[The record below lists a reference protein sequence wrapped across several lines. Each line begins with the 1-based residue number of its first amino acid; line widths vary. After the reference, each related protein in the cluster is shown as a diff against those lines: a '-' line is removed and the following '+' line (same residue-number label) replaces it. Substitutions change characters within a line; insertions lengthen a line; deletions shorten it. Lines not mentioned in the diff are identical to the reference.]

1 MLSENDNEA
10 SLTKRGLSYASAL
23 AGVAALVGGFWLYQG
38 QPDVLAFQA
47 AQAALSDH
55 GSRWILSESHLLFAL
70 PLGATIVV
78 FVRSILGWKT
88 FGLFTPMLLAMSY
101 LQSGP
106 VVGPAISIGAILI
119 GMLCAPLL
127 KWLQLSRVAFL
138 GVLIGI
144 VVTCLGAVAQQTDQF
159 LLASAF
165 PVVVTALIVE
175 RWWTSWETQG
185 PRQALKET
193 LLTLFVAI
201 VIQFVVASPFLV
213 ALGTS
218 QPLNLS
224 IGSVIMMTLLGRY
237 RGLRLSE
244 IVRFRLARNK

>member
-1 MLSENDNEA
+1 MHSENHDEA
-10 SLTKRGLSYASAL
+10 SLTKRSLSYASAL
-23 AGVAALVGGFWLYQG
+23 AGVGALVGGFWLYQG
-38 QPDVLAFQA
+38 QPDLPSLAT
-47 AQAALSDH
+47 AQTALVHPDSLWSLSD
-55 GSRWILSESHLLFAL
+55 SHLLFAL
-70 PLGATIVV
+70 PLGAMIVV
-78 FVRSILGWKT
+78 FVRTILGWKT

-106 VVGPAISIGAILI
+106 VLGPAISIGAILI

-144 VVTCLGAVAQQTDQF
+144 VVTCLGAAAQHTDKF

-165 PVVVTALIVE
+165 PVVVTALVVE

-193 LLTLFVAI
+193 SLTLFVSI
-201 VIQFVVASPFLV
+201 MIQFVVASPFLV
-213 ALGTS
+213 ELGTH
-218 QPLNLS
+218 QPLSLS
-224 IGSVIMMTLLGRY
+224 MGSVIIMALLGRY

-244 IVRFRLARNK
+244 IVRFRLARKN

>member
-1 MLSENDNEA
+1 MLSNNSVETG
-10 SLTKRGLSYASAL
+10 LMQRGLSYAAAL
-23 AGVAALVGGFWLYQG
+23 AGVVALVGGFWLYQG
-38 QPDVLAFQA
+38 QPDVLAMQSG
-47 AQAALSDH
+47 QTTLVGPESYWGLSQ
-55 GSRWILSESHLLFAL
+55 SHLLFAL
-70 PLGATIVV
+70 PFGAMIVV

-106 VVGPAISIGAILI
+106 VLGPAISIAAILI
-119 GMLCAPLL
+119 GMMCAPLL

-138 GVLIGI
+138 GVLIAI
-144 VVTCLGAVAQQTDQF
+144 VVTCLGAAAERTGEH

-193 LLTLFVAI
+193 LLTLFVAMM
-201 VIQFVVASPFLV
+201 IQFVIASPMLI
-213 ALGTS
+213 AIGTH

-224 IGSVIMMTLLGRY
+224 IGSAIIMILLGRY